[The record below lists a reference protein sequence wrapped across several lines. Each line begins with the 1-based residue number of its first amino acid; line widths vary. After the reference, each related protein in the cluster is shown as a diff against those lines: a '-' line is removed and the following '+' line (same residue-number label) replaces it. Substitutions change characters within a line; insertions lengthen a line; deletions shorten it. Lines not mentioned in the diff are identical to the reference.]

1 MSIELSPAVRLAR
14 DLARLGDGKDKVLAH
29 LDPDKAVL
37 LAKLSG
43 GSVNKITG
51 LPQFGFFDSITGIF
65 GGNSSS
71 NDPGTSQLNEL
82 TSYTAPLKNAADQQL
97 GQYSSGQLNTG
108 DQLSLNQAA
117 QSAKAVNNQYYAS
130 AGLGNSSQLAN
141 AQGQVSQNTAINH
154 QQMLNQYLSNASGL
168 YNTILQPYS
177 SALSNQYQASQQAQS
192 TLASGIGGLFGSLG
206 GASGIGSSL
215 SGLFGKAGSG
225 LSSLFGGGSS
235 AGVDAGASY
244 PTDVGLSSI

>member
-29 LDPDKAVL
+29 LDPHKAAL

-43 GSVNKITG
+43 GSVNRITG

-71 NDPGTSQLNEL
+71 NDPGTAQLNEL
-82 TSYTAPLKNAADQQL
+82 TTYTAPLKNAADQQL
-97 GQYSSGQLNTG
+97 NQYSSGQLNKG

-141 AQGQVSQNTAINH
+141 AQGQVANNTAISH
-154 QQMLNQYLSNASGL
+154 QQMLNQYLTNATGL
-168 YNTILQPYS
+168 YSTVLQPYS
-177 SALSNQYQASQQAQS
+177 AALSNQYQASQQAQS
-192 TLASGIGGLFGSLG
+192 TLASGIGGLFSSLG
-206 GASGIGSSL
+206 GASGIGSGVSSGASGIGSWF
-215 SGLFGKAGSG
+215 SGLFGGSG
-225 LSSLFGGGSS
+225 
-235 AGVDAGASY
+235 AGVSNTPYTGG
-244 PTDVGLSSI
+244 TDVLDSI